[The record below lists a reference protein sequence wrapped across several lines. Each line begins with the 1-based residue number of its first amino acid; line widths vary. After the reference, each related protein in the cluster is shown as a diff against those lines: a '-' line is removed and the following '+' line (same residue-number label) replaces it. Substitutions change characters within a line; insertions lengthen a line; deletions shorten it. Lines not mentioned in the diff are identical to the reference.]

1 MARPGSGVLLTVEAP
16 ESTMSAFLTVLA
28 IIFSVPYLVWRLART
43 ERHVPLFVV
52 QILTGVL
59 LGPALAGRL
68 LPEAYATLFTGPV
81 MQSLTGISTWAV
93 AVFVWLA
100 GVELDVRQAWANR
113 RECLVTAGL
122 ALAFPLVLGAFVAML
137 LALDSRWMGAKASE
151 LQFVAGV
158 GMACAV
164 TALPVLILLLEKLE
178 IFRTRLGQRLLA
190 YASLDDIAIWVV
202 LALILMDLERIGLQ
216 CAFLAGFAASS
227 VGYRWLMRRLGPSDR
242 WFVAVIWLVAA
253 ACAAEG
259 FGLHFM
265 IGAFLAGAV
274 TNAEWFDERRT
285 TELRYGVLLLLMPV
299 YFLVT
304 GLRTEWG
311 VDSATVLVAAGA
323 LLAAAVGGKLLGVWL
338 AGRIL
343 RWARGEALVIG
354 WMLQT
359 KGLIMIVFASVLLD
373 KGVISQETFTA
384 LLMMGL
390 VSTILTVPIVK
401 PRLAGYPTWR

>member
-1 MARPGSGVLLTVEAP
+1 VARPGSGVLLTVEAP

-137 LALDSRWMGAKASE
+137 LALDSRWMGAKASG

-227 VGYRWLMRRLGPSDR
+227 VGYRRLMRRLGPSDR
-242 WFVAVIWLVAA
+242 WLVAVIWLVAA

-343 RWARGEALVIG
+343 RWARDEALVIG

>member
-311 VDSATVLVAAGA
+311 VDSATVLVAAGS

-390 VSTILTVPIVK
+390 VSTILTVPMVK
-401 PRLAGYPTWR
+401 PRLVGYPTWR

>member
-1 MARPGSGVLLTVEAP
+1 MMEAS
-16 ESTMSAFLTVLA
+16 ESTMSAFLAVLA
-28 IIFSVPYLVWRLART
+28 IILGVPYLVWRLART
-43 ERHVPLFVV
+43 EHYVPLFVV
-52 QILTGVL
+52 QILAGIL
-59 LGPALAGRL
+59 LGPALAGRM
-68 LPEAYATLFTGPV
+68 LPEAYASLFTGPV
-81 MQSLTGISTWAV
+81 IQSLSGISAWAV

-100 GVELDVRQAWANR
+100 GVELDVRQAWADR

-122 ALAFPLVLGAFVAML
+122 ALAIPLVLGALVAAL
-137 LALDSRWMGAKASE
+137 LAMDARWMGAKASG

-164 TALPVLILLLEKLE
+164 TALPVLILLLEKLG
-178 IFRTRLGQRLLA
+178 IFRTRLGQRLLG
-190 YASLDDIAIWVV
+190 YASLDDVAIWVV
-202 LALILMDLERIGLQ
+202 LALILMDYERIGLQ
-216 CAFLAGFAASS
+216 CVFVAGFAVSS
-227 VGYRWLMRRLGPSDR
+227 VAYRRLMARLGPADR
-242 WFVAVIWLVAA
+242 WFVGVIWLVVA

-265 IGAFLAGAV
+265 IGAFLAGVV
-274 TNAEWFDERRT
+274 TDAGWFDERRT

-299 YFLVT
+299 YFLIT

-311 VDSATVLVAAGA
+311 VDSATVLIASGV
-323 LLAAAVGGKLLGVWL
+323 LLAAAVAGKLLGVWL

-343 RWARGEALVIG
+343 RWARGEAVVIG

-373 KGVISQETFTA
+373 KGIISQETFTA

-390 VSTILTVPIVK
+390 VSTILTVPVVK
-401 PRLAGYPTWR
+401 PRLAGHPTWP